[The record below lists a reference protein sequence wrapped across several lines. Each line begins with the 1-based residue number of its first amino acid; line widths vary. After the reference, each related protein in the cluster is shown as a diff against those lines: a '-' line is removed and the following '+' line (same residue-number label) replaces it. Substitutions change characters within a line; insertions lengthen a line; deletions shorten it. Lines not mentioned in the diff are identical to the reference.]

1 MNIAKAHGIRAIAF
15 DLDGTLLT
23 PDKTIT
29 KRSID
34 MIKQL
39 KTAGIL
45 PIIATGRSITLSTP
59 YTSQLNINT
68 PLICYNGACVYD
80 MQQQKDLWHETI
92 PTAISKALIAL
103 SHPESVSLQIFCNHT
118 IYYDEKGRTADYIEP
133 LTAQIG
139 TVVDLNNL
147 PSYNFTKMM
156 YIGPT
161 NDTKHIW
168 ETLKHT
174 YPGQIHLVYSDSNY
188 LEVLPVGCNKGTA
201 LARLLATYNIS
212 AKETMAFGDGD
223 NDLEMLQW
231 ANYGIAMGNATNL
244 VKSSIQRMTQRNDQE
259 GIANYLET
267 FFGNFL

>member
-34 MIKQL
+34 MIKHL
-39 KTAGIL
+39 EKAGIL
-45 PIIATGRSITLSTP
+45 PIIATGRSVGLSTP
-59 YTSQLNINT
+59 YISQLEIDT
-68 PLICYNGACVYD
+68 PLICYNGACIYD
-80 MQQQKDLWHETI
+80 LKHQKDLWHGTI
-92 PTAISKALIAL
+92 PAEISKELVAL
-103 SHPESVSLQIFCNHT
+103 SRPDTVSIQIFCDHT

-139 TVVDLNNL
+139 TVIDLQNL

-156 YIGPT
+156 YIGPAS
-161 NDTKHIW
+161 DTKHIW

-188 LEVLPVGCNKGTA
+188 LEVLPVGCDKGSA
-201 LARLLATYNIS
+201 LSRLLSTYNIG
-212 AKETMAFGDGD
+212 AHEAMAFGDGD
-223 NDLEMLQW
+223 NDLEMLAWVQ
-231 ANYGIAMGNATNL
+231 YGIAMGNATNT

-259 GIANYLET
+259 GIANYLED
-267 FFGNFL
+267 FFGNIL